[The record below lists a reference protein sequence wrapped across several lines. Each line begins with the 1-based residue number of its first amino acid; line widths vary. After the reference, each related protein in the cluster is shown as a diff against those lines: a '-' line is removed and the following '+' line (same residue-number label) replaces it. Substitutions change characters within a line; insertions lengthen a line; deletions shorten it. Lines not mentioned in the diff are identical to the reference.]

1 MLTVC
6 LIYCLIIYIIKII
19 VNLSIKPLIVVQT
32 LPSQQ
37 KGLVLLQL
45 FKLIPQL
52 LSELKACQKYYFWNE
67 RRTSGPWIISCV
79 PDITGPIFRDGR
91 LASTW
96 SWAHRRASVP
106 KEMLCAMQGRRP
118 CVCTY
123 PLPTLSKCLVIAPL
137 LYQNFAPTCSSA
149 ASRHDNPEKPLGLQ
163 WGEAAA
169 FSPYVHGQGISPHCK
184 WVI

>member
-67 RRTSGPWIISCV
+67 RRTSGPRIISCV
-79 PDITGPIFRDGR
+79 PDITGPTFKDGR

-96 SWAHRRASVP
+96 SWAHRKASMP

-118 CVCTY
+118 YICTY
-123 PLPTLSKCLVIAPL
+123 PLSTLNKCLVIAPL

-149 ASRHDNPEKPLGLQ
+149 ASHYDNPKKATGV
-163 WGEAAA
+163 AMRRSCC
-169 FSPYVHGQGISPHCK
+169 F
-184 WVI
+184 